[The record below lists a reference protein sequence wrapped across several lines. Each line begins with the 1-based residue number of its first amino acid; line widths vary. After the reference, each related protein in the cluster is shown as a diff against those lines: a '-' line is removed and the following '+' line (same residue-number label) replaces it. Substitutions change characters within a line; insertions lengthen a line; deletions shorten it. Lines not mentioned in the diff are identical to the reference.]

1 MPLLLLE
8 KNSFLYFHL
17 YDLPFRLN
25 IGIKMKNEVGK
36 QFPLWDIPVLPRTRK
51 NVFINLIEVDRN
63 SFTVHKF
70 VNRFQK
76 KK

>member
-36 QFPLWDIPVLPRTRK
+36 QFPLWDIPVLLRTRK
-51 NVFINLIEVDRN
+51 NKITVRFSFITLSIIRVPFN
-63 SFTVHKF
+63 
-70 VNRFQK
+70 
-76 KK
+76 